1 MARSTVVIFIWLLQF
16 SFGAKYE
23 GCESPQYLEYG
34 KLGLIDCSFHENF
47 TSVFWYDST
56 NIVVDEPI
64 VKLINSIK
72 GGQGYI
78 SGKFDISSNGS
89 LIITD
94 VGVGH
99 GKNFTVAKFVSLD
112 LDGDPNI
119 FVVSAVIKGVIS
131 DECDSPQ
138 YLEYGRNGTVQCLFQ
153 KNFVSLLWYNS
164 TDTVVDAPIVTY
176 TQSVKSGR
184 GFESGEFDIFSNGS
198 LVIHEVGLVH
208 EHNYTVAKFTDLNE
222 EPTVLVV
229 RVIVTVKS
237 LLKGPVIDKCESNN
251 KICFTELDGPS
262 AVNCIVRG
270 VRPAV
275 SLKWLTLTGSGD
287 HNISSKISSIGN
299 NVTFTSRAV
308 TLDAFAYSP
317 VLSLLV
323 CQAEFAP
330 GVLQRD
336 RSLVLVH
343 NSRRNLS
350 SIPPVMKYA
359 PLGSALELHCA
370 GNKSPHLQVVW
381 KRSLSFDNQYQD
393 LMFGVFVENYIETRY
408 NDHFQFGENGS
419 LILRQVDQQHDGFYG
434 CIYGDGI
441 TDGMTKYEVVTYVN
455 PDPAYPVV
463 EGCNNKSHCV
473 LDVDRKGNLTC
484 SMTGIR
490 PVVNLQWRE
499 SNETSSEQIT
509 FFDHTTRVTEIG
521 ETFNITLTCSFK
533 VNIMSLKQLTVKCCA
548 SEPGIG
554 PIQSYSRIVVLR
566 VASVKEPD
574 DSSVPA
580 CNHSAKIVILVLTL
594 VVVLVCGMTLFI
606 SEILAKRAH
615 DSKVRNKVRNQR
627 ARCFIILL
635 ATLSVSILVFGA
647 QLLISAK
654 EMEDSGVRTGYQIAG
669 AVSVVFTACLLFVV
683 GRTCK
688 RTLLISVDYRCR
700 KRKRRKKASLE
711 DCEIHERLPVPHPDT
726 GNQSSSGKFAR
737 NEETP
742 DFESLLLLSRHL
754 GTDWKDVA
762 RRLLLE
768 ESHVCNIE
776 ADYSSS
782 VKEASFSMLMLWKL
796 TNSSDA
802 TLDTLVEAL
811 KEAGRKDLAYL
822 MQSPEDFAGS
832 RLSLNYLDLAVDAL
846 TQPETE
852 LMNMLPVNGHV
863 EST

>member
-1 MARSTVVIFIWLLQF
+1 MARSTVVIFIWLLQCF
-16 SFGAKYE
+16 LDATYE
-23 GCESPQYLEYG
+23 GCESPQYLQYG
-34 KLGLIDCSFHENF
+34 KSGVIDCFFHENF
-47 TSVFWYDST
+47 TSIFWYDST
-56 NIVVDEPI
+56 NIVVDKPI
-64 VKLINSIK
+64 VTLINSIK

-94 VGVGH
+94 VGEGH
-99 GKNFTVAKFVSLD
+99 GKNFTVAKFVSMN
-112 LDGDPNI
+112 LDGDPMT

-138 YLEYGRNGTVQCLFQ
+138 YLEYGRNSTVQCLFQ

-198 LVIHEVGLVH
+198 LVIHEVELVH
-208 EHNYTVAKFTDLNE
+208 EHNYTVVKFTDLNE
-222 EPTVLVV
+222 VPAVFVV

-237 LLKGPVIDKCESNN
+237 LLEGPVIDKCESNN

-299 NVTFTSRAV
+299 NVTFSSRAV

-336 RSLVLVH
+336 KSLVLVQ
-343 NSRRNLS
+343 NSRRNLL

-359 PLGSALELHCA
+359 PLGSALELPCA
-370 GNKSPHLQVVW
+370 RNKSPHLQVVW

-393 LMFGVFVENYIETRY
+393 LMFGVFMENYIETRY
-408 NDHFQFGENGS
+408 NDHFQLGENGS

-441 TDGMTKYEVVTYVN
+441 TDGMTKYKVVTYVS

-463 EGCNNKSHCV
+463 EGCNNNSHCV
-473 LDVDRKGNLTC
+473 LEVNRKGNLTC

-490 PVVNLQWRE
+490 PKVNLQWME
-499 SNETSSEQIT
+499 SNETSSGEIT
-509 FFDHTTRVTEIG
+509 FFDHTTRVSESGGTS
-521 ETFNITLTCSFK
+521 NITLTSSY
-533 VNIMSLKQLTVKCCA
+533 IIISLTQVTVKCGV
-548 SEPGIG
+548 SGPGSDIF
-554 PIQSYSRIVVLR
+554 PSSSTFVALR
-566 VASVKEPD
+566 VVRALVKEPD
-574 DSSVPA
+574 DSTRTR
-580 CNHSAKIVILVLTL
+580 NHSARIVILVLAI
-594 VVVLVCGMTLFI
+594 VVVLVCAITLFI
-606 SEILAKRAH
+606 SAKRAH
-615 DSKVRNKVRNQR
+615 DWKVPVRNQR
-627 ARCFIILL
+627 ARFVIVLL
-635 ATLSVSILVFGA
+635 ATSSVSILVFGA
-647 QLLISAK
+647 HLFISAK
-654 EMEDSGVRTGYQIAG
+654 EIEDSGVRTGYQIAG
-669 AVSVVFTACLLFVV
+669 AVNVVFTACLLFVV

-700 KRKRRKKASLE
+700 KRKRRKEASLE
-711 DCEIHERLPVPHPDT
+711 DCEIHERLPVPHSDT
-726 GNQSSSGKFAR
+726 GNQSRSGKFAR

-762 RRLLLE
+762 KRLLLE

-863 EST
+863 ERI